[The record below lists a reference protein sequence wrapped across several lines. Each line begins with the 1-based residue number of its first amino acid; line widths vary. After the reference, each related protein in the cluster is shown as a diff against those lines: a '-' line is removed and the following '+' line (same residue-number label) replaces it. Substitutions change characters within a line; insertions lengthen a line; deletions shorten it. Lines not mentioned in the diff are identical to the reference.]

1 MEHSKTT
8 IIEKIKIT
16 KKAIKTKG
24 NVVSLKKLNIYNK
37 ACPFAS
43 LQPREQDGS
52 PAALLEASEKIW
64 SGFSL
69 LPPLLKLARSD
80 PEIPPQYERPVLLPV
95 CKGYWLHQV
104 GLSFLEWVI
113 QDIYLMQKQC

>member
-1 MEHSKTT
+1 MCVCVCVRERERDWNTFLYSRKLMEHSKTT

-52 PAALLEASEKIW
+52 PAALLEPSKKIR

-69 LPPLLKLARSD
+69 LVRNRMSLQGRVPLGRDAA
-80 PEIPPQYERPVLLPV
+80 
-95 CKGYWLHQV
+95 
-104 GLSFLEWVI
+104 
-113 QDIYLMQKQC
+113 